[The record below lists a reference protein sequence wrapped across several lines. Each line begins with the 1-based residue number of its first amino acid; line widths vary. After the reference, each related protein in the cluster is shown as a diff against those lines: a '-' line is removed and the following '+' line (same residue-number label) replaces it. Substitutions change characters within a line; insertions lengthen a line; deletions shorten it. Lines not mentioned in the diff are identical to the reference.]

1 MNEPEGE
8 ILDRVVVDELV
19 ASVGGDR
26 AFVVH
31 LVETFVA
38 DSAGQIDAVE
48 AAVDGDDAARLV
60 RPAHTLKS
68 SSATVGAT
76 RLASR
81 ARMLEVAGRSGRIDD
96 EARSVASTLRADWQT
111 AVAALRAWTAEE

>member
-1 MNEPEGE
+1 MNAPEAE
-8 ILDRVVVDELV
+8 ILDRGVLDELV
-19 ASVGGDR
+19 ASVSGDR

-31 LVETFVA
+31 LVETFLA

-48 AAVDGDDAARLV
+48 AAVQADDAAGLV

-68 SSATVGAT
+68 SSATVGAM

-81 ARMLEVAGRSGRIDD
+81 ARMLEVAGRSGGIDD
-96 EARSVASTLRADWQT
+96 EARSVASMLRADWET
-111 AVAALRAWTAEE
+111 AAAALRAWTGEE